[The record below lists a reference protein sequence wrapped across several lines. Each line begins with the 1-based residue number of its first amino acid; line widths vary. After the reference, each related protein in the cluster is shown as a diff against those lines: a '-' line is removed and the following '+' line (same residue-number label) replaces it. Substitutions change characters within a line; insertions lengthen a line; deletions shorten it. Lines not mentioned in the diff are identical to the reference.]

1 MAFPTLIKNCVFKTV
16 AQNAD
21 TAQEYVILKS
31 MKFATII

>member
-1 MAFPTLIKNCVFKTV
+1 MVFITLVTNCVFKAV

-21 TAQEYVILKS
+21 RLQDVILKS